1 MNTLKSTLK
10 RIKIFKQT
18 QWKNINFKSNIGNT
32 SYSNRSILL
41 YNRLSNNFTSTIKS
55 NKDKTREEEER
66 IEENLSNFM
75 KNPDEIIKKTNEI
88 IKSITTNLKQ
98 NQIEGIVQKMREI
111 IENPIGIST
120 LSSEV
125 SEFKREIYDKISSL
139 KINDIDTLIIFIQF
153 LDIIDYNVSK
163 DTQKYLIY
171 NKEYQSLFETMNTE
185 QISFIS
191 YYLSKYMID
200 DKFFWDLVIRK
211 FNNDKSLFNIGQLCR
226 ILLGLVMIPN
236 ILYDGMSNNKNSEQC
251 PIIVQDILKYI
262 ELDLKNITYIDVFRL
277 SMALSKKTF
286 NNRVVSQKIWNTINS
301 VLLSNLSK
309 FDLYQLSNILVLL
322 SEFSYCDQHSFS
334 KIEKEVIKSV
344 LNKIDSIDNIH
355 KDKSI
360 DHISPDQ
367 SLNNKSEI
375 DYKEL
380 LEDYSLLLFSFA
392 YNRSGSENFW
402 MRSFEFIL
410 LKKQFLSSSSIENII
425 FSCYR
430 LEGFGFSEEAEE
442 MSVKV
447 LIELEDIIIN
457 KRLLSENVINPFNVM
472 MPFARINRYNQKIW
486 EDIVKNVYNVIS
498 NPQFKPNSFV
508 MADLIYA
515 FSSYLVYIKG
525 NLANQKDVQ
534 MNKSLFYYLNYIKI
548 WKHIDELLLKTEFNE
563 ISSLSNIILDI
574 TSMNDYKELIV
585 KSFSSLLKSIET
597 IFNDDKLK
605 SRIDSTSF
613 TILCISISRI
623 EYSSLPHSTLNC
635 VVNYFVNNSHLFDL
649 EQIKKITLCFLRYI
663 TDIKF
668 WMKIDEAVSNIIA
681 KSGNNSNNQKNIVDL
696 EYVNE
701 VMVPFAVIGIKNPV
715 IWRKF
720 TELILKDP
728 RIFENNDEFI
738 MNIIFSFPRSK
749 AIGYLPLWKKIF
761 SYISSKLDTL
771 ELDDLSHISLCL
783 DERFFIDNQEV
794 HYLLFAS
801 KEGKGFW
808 ERLVKL
814 IEKRIDNKQVNIS
827 SSTCSSILK
836 AFNENPCLNHL
847 CVSSFADKETVKA
860 KVEMRLR
867 GLIGEDKKI

>member
-1 MNTLKSTLK
+1 MNTLKSTFK
-10 RIKIFKQT
+10 KIKIFQQI
-18 QWKNINFKSNIGNT
+18 QWKNINFKSNIGNI

-41 YNRLSNNFTSTIKS
+41 NNRLSKNFTSTIKS
-55 NKDKTREEEER
+55 NKEKTREEEER

-75 KNPDEIIKKTNEI
+75 KNPEEIIKKTNEI
-88 IKSITTNLKQ
+88 IKSITTSLKQ
-98 NQIEGIVQKMREI
+98 SQIEGIVQKMREI

-153 LDIIDYNVSK
+153 LDIIDYNISK
-163 DTQKYLIY
+163 DTQKHLIY
-171 NKEYQSLFETMNTE
+171 NKEYHGLFEKMNSE

-200 DKFFWDLVIRK
+200 DRFFWDLVIRK
-211 FNNDKSLFNIGQLCR
+211 FNKDKSLFNIGQLCR

-236 ILYDGMSNNKNSEQC
+236 VIYDGMNNNKGSEQC

-286 NNRVVSQKIWNTINS
+286 NNRVVSQKIWSTINS

-344 LNKIDSIDNIH
+344 LNKIDSIDNIQ

-360 DHISPDQ
+360 NTINPDQ
-367 SLNNKSEI
+367 SSNNKSEI

-410 LKKQFLSSSSIENII
+410 SKKQFLSSSSIENII

-457 KRLLSENVINPFNVM
+457 KKLLSENVINPFNVM

-515 FSSYLVYIKG
+515 FSSYLVHIKG

-585 KSFSSLLKSIET
+585 NSFSSLLKSIET

-623 EYSSLPHSTLNC
+623 DYSSLPHTTLNC
-635 VVNYFVNNSHLFDL
+635 VVDYFLNNSHLFDL
-649 EQIKKITLCFLRYI
+649 EQIKKITLCFIRYI
-663 TDIKF
+663 TDIRF
-668 WMKIDEAVSNIIA
+668 WMKIDEAVSNIIV
-681 KSGNNSNNQKNIVDL
+681 KSGNNINNQKNVVDL

-701 VMVPFAVIGIKNPV
+701 VMVSFAVIGIKNPV

-749 AIGYLPLWKKIF
+749 AIGYLPLWKKVF
-761 SYISSKLDTL
+761 SYLSSKLDTL

-801 KEGKGFW
+801 KEGKAFW

-814 IEKRIDNKQVNIS
+814 IEKRIDNKQAKIS

-847 CVSSFADKETVKA
+847 CVSSFADKETVKG